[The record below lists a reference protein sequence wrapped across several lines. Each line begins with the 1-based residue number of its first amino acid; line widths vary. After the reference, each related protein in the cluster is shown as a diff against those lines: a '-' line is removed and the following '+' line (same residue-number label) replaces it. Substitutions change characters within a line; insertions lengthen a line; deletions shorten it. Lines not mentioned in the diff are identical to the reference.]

1 MNSFGDLGPN
11 EPFIG
16 VEGSRS
22 ALSTPALVLDLDR
35 MERNIAHMAARTRQ
49 SGHGL
54 RPVAKSNWKSGPN
67 G

>member
-1 MNSFGDLGPN
+1 MQSIGDLGPN
-11 EPFIG
+11 ERLIG

-22 ALSTPALVLDLDR
+22 SLSTPVLLLDLDR

-54 RPVAKSNWKSGPN
+54 RPVANLR
-67 G
+67 